1 MCETEDHLGT
11 PPCYTQNNRAS
22 PCVCLSGPRT
32 VFLFNWPAPSS
43 DRGVSILTDWPRTA
57 AVFSH
62 RVVLGLPRVST
73 QCVLLNIY
81 AIYRICRQYSHR
93 LSSICLVQ
101 LHKSSKFSSVDQV
114 IAACRLCCI
123 YTVRKDEI
131 VFFGCFLYGQF
142 IFWKK
147 CSDIQHNLPTI
158 PLRKRHHPH
167 DEGIHYCEMS
177 HGTPSWLA
185 RKKCKNP

>member
-1 MCETEDHLGT
+1 MVGSEDRLLTQGRPRLQTHWYGLRTGVLNLCLCLGQLCARICVRPRTTSERLRVILKTTERLRV
-11 PPCYTQNNRAS
+11 YMF
-22 PCVCLSGPRT
+22 SGPRT
-32 VFLFNWPAPSS
+32 VFLFNWLAPSS
-43 DRGVSILTDWPRTA
+43 DHGVSILTEWPRTA

-114 IAACRLCCI
+114 LAACRICCI
-123 YTVRKDEI
+123 YTARKDEI

-142 IFWKK
+142 IF
-147 CSDIQHNLPTI
+147 
-158 PLRKRHHPH
+158 
-167 DEGIHYCEMS
+167 
-177 HGTPSWLA
+177 
-185 RKKCKNP
+185 CK

>member
-1 MCETEDHLGT
+1 M
-11 PPCYTQNNRAS
+11 
-22 PCVCLSGPRT
+22 
-32 VFLFNWPAPSS
+32 
-43 DRGVSILTDWPRTA
+43 
-57 AVFSH
+57 FSH

-123 YTVRKDEI
+123 YTARKDEI
-131 VFFGCFLYGQF
+131 VFFGCFLYGQL
-142 IFWKK
+142 IFCKK
-147 CSDIQHNLPTI
+147 AVAHNTIYPLFHLENDIIPTTKAFTI
-158 PLRKRHHPH
+158 TKCHMARNHGWRAKNVKPLDQNRTK
-167 DEGIHYCEMS
+167 
-177 HGTPSWLA
+177 
-185 RKKCKNP
+185 